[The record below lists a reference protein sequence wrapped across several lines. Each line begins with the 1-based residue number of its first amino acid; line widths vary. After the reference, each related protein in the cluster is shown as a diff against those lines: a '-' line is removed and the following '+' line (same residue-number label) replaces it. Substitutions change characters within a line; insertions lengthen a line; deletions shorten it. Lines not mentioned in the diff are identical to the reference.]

1 VIESN
6 AKHTLPSLLAVLYL
20 YQSKRQLRVHVAVSR
35 RETRRT
41 SAIPLREDRDREKS
55 NFPSYL
61 RKKEEVCR
69 LKSVLK
75 NHAKSEAGMKEG
87 ERGLERGIEVERKK
101 CQNLHF

>member
-1 VIESN
+1 
-6 AKHTLPSLLAVLYL
+6 
-20 YQSKRQLRVHVAVSR
+20 
-35 RETRRT
+35 
-41 SAIPLREDRDREKS
+41 
-55 NFPSYL
+55 L